1 VDEEQEF
8 KLIDLVVDCAKDEM
22 TDSLL
27 TGGNFTPGLG
37 DGRGVGL
44 FAGGIPVVTEAQDA
58 LIDTCSLPHHVHK
71 NLKNRNTPEP
81 HRNLSPAI

>member
-1 VDEEQEF
+1 VDEEQKF

-22 TDSLL
+22 TDSRF

-58 LIDTCSLPHHVHK
+58 LIDTCSLPNRAHK
-71 NLKNRNTPEP
+71 NLKNRNTSEP
-81 HRNLSPAI
+81 HRKLSPVI